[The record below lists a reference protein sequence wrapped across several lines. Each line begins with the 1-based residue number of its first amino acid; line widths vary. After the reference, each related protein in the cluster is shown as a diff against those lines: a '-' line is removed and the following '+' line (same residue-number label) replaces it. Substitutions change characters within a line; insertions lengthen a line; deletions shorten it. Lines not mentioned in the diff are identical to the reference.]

1 MKSLTKSRIFQPARI
16 NLYLRWS
23 HYVFSIMGILALS
36 YCGFALL
43 DARLYQAY
51 QNRRFDQALN
61 NSRPSAGGID
71 DSHPSTLLSSRAVT
85 NRGRNANV
93 VKIGRGGSP
102 LGRIE
107 IIAIGLSAI
116 ILEGTDH
123 WTLQRAVGHIPETAL
138 PGEIGNTVL
147 AGHRDT
153 FFRSLRNIRMG
164 EVITLKTLD
173 GDFQYRVES
182 SSVVPPSEVRVLEAS
197 NGRTLTL
204 ITCFPFHYVGPA
216 PNRFVVRARE
226 VESSS
231 KLVERENRPNF

>member
-1 MKSLTKSRIFQPARI
+1 
-16 NLYLRWS
+16 
-23 HYVFSIMGILALS
+23 
-36 YCGFALL
+36 
-43 DARLYQAY
+43 
-51 QNRRFDQALN
+51 
-61 NSRPSAGGID
+61 
-71 DSHPSTLLSSRAVT
+71 
-85 NRGRNANV
+85 
-93 VKIGRGGSP
+93 
-102 LGRIE
+102 
-107 IIAIGLSAI
+107 
-116 ILEGTDH
+116 
-123 WTLQRAVGHIPETAL
+123 
-138 PGEIGNTVL
+138 
-147 AGHRDT
+147 
-153 FFRSLRNIRMG
+153 LRNIRMG